1 MNQVESTNETLSQ
14 IFIQRRQAVDNLVG
28 QFKGLIGKNAS
39 SEVIIPL
46 CITLAG
52 ELGNFYRF
60 FELESKMINALQKEI
75 EVLALAIYQAESKEE
90 VSRVIDTISKDLSA
104 VLKSSS
110 VEKETVS

>member
-1 MNQVESTNETLSQ
+1 MDHIGQTGDTLVQ
-14 IFIQRRQAVDNLVG
+14 IFTERRKVVNNLVEE
-28 QFKGLIGKNAS
+28 LRSLLGKEAS
-39 SEVIIPL
+39 SEVIISM

-75 EVLALAIYQAESKEE
+75 EMLAVAICQTENKEE
-90 VSRVIDTISKDLSA
+90 VRWVIDTISKDLES

-110 VEKETVS
+110 EQSK

>member
-1 MNQVESTNETLSQ
+1 MSQVEHTTETLAQ
-14 IFIQRRQAVDNLVG
+14 IFTQRRQAVNNLVG
-28 QFKGLIGKNAS
+28 QLKDLAGKNAS
-39 SEVIIPL
+39 NEVIISL

-75 EVLALAIYQAESKEE
+75 EVLALASYQAESKEE
-90 VSRVIDTISKDLSA
+90 VSRVIDTISKDLSS

-110 VEKETVS
+110 MEETAR